1 MKIKGQH
8 QLSTDI
14 ATLWPMLQDEA
25 VLARISPGVSDIV
38 RLEEDQYKAISDISI
53 GPVRGKFEGLLN
65 IVDKK
70 EHETMTL
77 ELEQKSKI
85 GNAKASIKMNLTE
98 TEGNTTMVAYEGS
111 AKLSG
116 TLATMGQR
124 IMGGV
129 IKTLSKQVFKELEKV
144 IEERQGEEQVT
155 VTETASETSPEV
167 VKEASS
173 QTVEEVL
180 DSNNPSGVL
189 KEHQDIS
196 EREKIETVVE
206 ENTETKEAI
215 KRKSFLQSLI
225 DKILNLWK

>member
-25 VLARISPGVSDIV
+25 VLARISPGVSDIEK
-38 RLEEDQYKAISDISI
+38 LDEDQYKAISDISI

-65 IVDKK
+65 IVDKE

-98 TEGNTTMVAYEGS
+98 AEGNTTMVAYEGS

-144 IEERQGEEQVT
+144 IEERHTDEQVT
-155 VTETASETSPEV
+155 APESAPQAVQEKLEERIAEVSSSEDPRVDREV
-167 VKEASS
+167 
-173 QTVEEVL
+173 
-180 DSNNPSGVL
+180 
-189 KEHQDIS
+189 HQDIS
-196 EREKIETVVE
+196 ERVKIEDPIEGNNEKKE
-206 ENTETKEAI
+206 EGKQ
-215 KRKSFLQSLI
+215 KSFLQSLI

>member
-14 ATLWPMLQDEA
+14 ATLWPMLQDEK

-38 RLEEDQYKAISDISI
+38 RLEDDRYKAISDISI

-65 IVDKK
+65 IIDKQD
-70 EHETMTL
+70 HETMTL

-85 GNAKASIKMNLTE
+85 GNAKASIKMNLAE
-98 TEGNTTMVAYEGS
+98 AEGNTTMVSYEGS

-129 IKTLSKQVFKELEKV
+129 VKTLSKQVFKELEKV
-144 IEERQGEEQVT
+144 IEEQNALTEMAAVPEATKNQQTSNSNVAAQNISVKGNIEQV
-155 VTETASETSPEV
+155 
-167 VKEASS
+167 
-173 QTVEEVL
+173 VE
-180 DSNNPSGVL
+180 
-189 KEHQDIS
+189 
-196 EREKIETVVE
+196 EKIETLKE
-206 ENTETKEAI
+206 ETKQ
-215 KRKSFLQSLI
+215 KSFIQSLI